1 MCWTVPSF
9 LMIGAST
16 APYCRQR
23 RTFSGDGRGF
33 RLRLPPALCHTSM
46 RAECRALGR
55 VDLNTLCE
63 RERSHPVC
71 CSRVQGPAAFTM
83 ERGRSSGSRV
93 ESRSSRSA
101 RWCGRSSLSYFPTS
115 CENHGHTSPGYRPA
129 YHGPLLRL
137 AAVGAA
143 ATRPPVAPG
152 RPAFLAASCGAV
164 CYRVGLV
171 HGLPVATF
179 SPWPDRDPVLVIRP
193 GRPGTRAL

>member
-71 CSRVQGPAAFTM
+71 CSSVQGPAAFTM

-115 CENHGHTSPGYRPA
+115 CENHGSYVARVSASLSRPVVEVGGCWRGSDTATGSAWATSNSGCILRGSVLPA
-129 YHGPLLRL
+129 VFAWTRSR
-137 AAVGAA
+137 AAGRNFL
-143 ATRPPVAPG
+143 TVA
-152 RPAFLAASCGAV
+152 
-164 CYRVGLV
+164 
-171 HGLPVATF
+171 
-179 SPWPDRDPVLVIRP
+179 
-193 GRPGTRAL
+193 